1 MNTTA
6 SMHGA
11 SRIEI
16 GGRRAASVDVAVGAT
31 IQCVKGRLW
40 ITQEGDTRDYC
51 VPAGV
56 TFCTDRNGRAV
67 LSAIDETSVAIVR
80 KSQSQSCT
88 PGSLRID
95 SVERM
100 VRAARS
106 AQAAYIGTAF
116 TRAAYWVLGRVEA
129 LFRTALRQRP
139 RTESAC

>member
-6 SMHGA
+6 SMHRA

-56 TFCTDRNGRAV
+56 TFCADRKGRAV

-80 KSQSQSCT
+80 PSQSRSSV

-95 SVERM
+95 SLDRLVQ
-100 VRAARS
+100 AARS
-106 AQAAYIGTAF
+106 AQAAYVGAVF
-116 TRAAYWVLGRVEA
+116 TRAAQRVLKMAEA
-129 LFRTALRQRP
+129 LSKAALRQP
-139 RTESAC
+139 PKTESPY